1 MTTRRDERGSWAV
14 TATDAEDERRGIER
28 VGARE
33 GIFSAREETRAE
45 ARARVEATLE
55 SFDERLARARARAEE
70 ARVDAE
76 RIERLLSES
85 GRFRGGGQSDAATSR
100 DEGRARRSTGAAIS
114 PERQSLHRPT
124 PRWGLGASVDG
135 TEWTTHR
142 GPSRTFGEFGRGD
155 RHSDVSVGSDE
166 DGRSAFRAPRAV
178 PVIRADRDIIPQG
191 LSTPPRMRVR
201 AEPPAPVRRRTRSV
215 DLTTHPPFP
224 SDLTQRVH
232 TSVEI
237 ETSRVSTNS
246 LLEAVANEAEFE
258 RLRRSSVEDDDQPV
272 ETKPRMP

>member
-28 VGARE
+28 VGARARE

-85 GRFRGGGQSDAATSR
+85 GRFNGGGQSDAATSR

-124 PRWGLGASVDG
+124 PRWGLSASVDG

-155 RHSDVSVGSDE
+155 GHSDVSVGSDE

-178 PVIRADRDIIPQG
+178 PVIRSDRDIIPHIPQG

-224 SDLTQRVH
+224 SDLTQRVR
-232 TSVEI
+232 TSVEV

-258 RLRRSSVEDDDQPV
+258 RLQRSSVEDYD
-272 ETKPRMP
+272 